1 MHSEHEEQRAV
12 EQAVQMLRAGF
23 HPSAAMFGVR
33 ERKDLGVLIV

>member
-1 MHSEHEEQRAV
+1 MRSEHEEQRAV
-12 EQAVQMLRAGF
+12 EQAVQMRAGF